1 MKYID
6 ITNAEILERS
16 SEKLEPFHPDAEIIN
31 ELTSGKL
38 TVDDNGDIL
47 AVTENGQYW
56 ITTEPHIYKFNKCGR
71 YAIDICYK
79 VHEKSKY
86 NPVICEF
93 TR

>member
-6 ITNAEILERS
+6 ITNAEILERF

-47 AVTENGQYW
+47 AVTENG
-56 ITTEPHIYKFNKCGR
+56 
-71 YAIDICYK
+71 
-79 VHEKSKY
+79 
-86 NPVICEF
+86 
-93 TR
+93 